1 MTIEE
6 LLDYLGLDSVDL
18 KEDANSAYSTGLLDS
33 DEFGRIFT
41 LLDNNQYLEPDD
53 ERSLLTPD
61 MVKLFYTG
69 DDYTAILS
77 ANLIDDTYKF
87 NIEEN

>member
-6 LLDYLGLDSVDL
+6 LLDYLGLDSIDL
-18 KEDANSAYSTGLLDS
+18 KEEANSAYSTGLVNS

-41 LLDNNQYLEPDD
+41 LLDNNEYLEPDD

-61 MVKLFYTG
+61 LVKLFYTG
-69 DDYTAILS
+69 DDYTAVLS
-77 ANLIDDTYKF
+77 ANLTDDIYKF
-87 NIEEN
+87 DIEEN